1 MTDKQI
7 NYNKGYIAYNP
18 NKWVI
23 SSDENIRIAEMRE
36 LFKALGVLKPAK
48 SKIKEN
54 IK

>member
-1 MTDKQI
+1 MMYN
-7 NYNKGYIAYNP
+7 NYNKGCIVYNP

-23 SSDENIRIAEMRE
+23 STDENIRIAEMRE
-36 LFKALGVLKPAK
+36 SFKAIGVLKPAK